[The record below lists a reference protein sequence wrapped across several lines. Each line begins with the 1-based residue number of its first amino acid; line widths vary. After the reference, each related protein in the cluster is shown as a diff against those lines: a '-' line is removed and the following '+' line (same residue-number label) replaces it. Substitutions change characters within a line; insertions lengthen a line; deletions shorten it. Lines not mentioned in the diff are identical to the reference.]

1 MVARKCQTYLQ
12 NEARSPKHE
21 RDLQNETASPNSKR
35 DLQIH
40 NYGFSEVCVYEFGDR
55 VLDWEMPF
63 RFGDRVSFWR

>member
-1 MVARKCQTYLQ
+1 MVPVSAKPI
-12 NEARSPKHE
+12 SKMK

-40 NYGFSEVCVYEFGDR
+40 NYGFSEVCVYESGDR
-55 VLDWEMPF
+55 VSDWEMPF